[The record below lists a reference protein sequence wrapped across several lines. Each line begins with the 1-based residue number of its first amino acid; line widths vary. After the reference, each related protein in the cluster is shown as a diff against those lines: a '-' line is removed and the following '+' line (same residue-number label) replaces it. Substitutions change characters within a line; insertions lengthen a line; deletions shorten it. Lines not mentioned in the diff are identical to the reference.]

1 MKVLVDSV
9 LTTYELRS
17 VDVLQTLRTDKEVPS
32 EGTLN
37 IEGRYYGQ
45 GGANQPTG
53 GGVRKGGGP
62 DSANR
67 LQTGRDR
74 DDRIK
79 DPLIKG
85 RKR

>member
-45 GGANQPTG
+45 VEPISRLEEVCGKGAGLTPTG
-53 GGVRKGGGP
+53 CKQAATV
-62 DSANR
+62 
-67 LQTGRDR
+67 TTV
-74 DDRIK
+74 
-79 DPLIKG
+79 
-85 RKR
+85 